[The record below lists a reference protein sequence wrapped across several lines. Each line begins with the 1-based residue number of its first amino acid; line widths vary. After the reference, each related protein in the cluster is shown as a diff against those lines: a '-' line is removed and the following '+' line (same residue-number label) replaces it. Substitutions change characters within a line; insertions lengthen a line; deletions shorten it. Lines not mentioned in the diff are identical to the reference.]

1 MAEKIVI
8 KIKAHLDQ
16 HWQEW
21 FDGME
26 ISYEGD
32 LTVLTGDKMD
42 KAYVHGILNI
52 IRDLNLK
59 LVSVNI
65 KEE

>member
-1 MAEKIVI
+1 MAEEIVI
-8 KIKAHLDQ
+8 KIKEHLDEN
-16 HWQEW
+16 WQEW

-26 ISYEGD
+26 ISHEGD